1 MIDGDKVKLADFGL
15 ARQIRS
21 RPPFTDYI
29 STRWYRAP
37 ELLLHSTSYSSPI
50 DIFALGLIMVEL
62 YILKPFF
69 PGKSDV
75 DMMYKMC
82 GILGTPPTD

>member
-1 MIDGDKVKLADFGL
+1 MKPENIMIDEDKVKLADFGL

-21 RPPFTDYI
+21 RPPYTDYI

-37 ELLLHSTSYSSPI
+37 ELLLHSTNYSSAI

-75 DMMYKMC
+75 D
-82 GILGTPPTD
+82 

>member
-1 MIDGDKVKLADFGL
+1 MKPENIMIDGDKVKLADFGL
-15 ARQIRS
+15 ARKIRS

-37 ELLLHSTSYSSPI
+37 ELLLHSTNYNSPI

-75 DMMYKMC
+75 D
-82 GILGTPPTD
+82 